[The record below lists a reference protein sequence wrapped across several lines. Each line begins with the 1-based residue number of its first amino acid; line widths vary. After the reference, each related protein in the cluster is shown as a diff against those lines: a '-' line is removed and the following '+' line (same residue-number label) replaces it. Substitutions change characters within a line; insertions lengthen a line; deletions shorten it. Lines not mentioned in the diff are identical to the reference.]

1 MALLD
6 KYLPKTEF
14 ESYEDFYKNFTVNIP
29 ENFNFAYDV
38 VDALAQEKPNERAL
52 QWCDEK
58 GAEAVFTYAEMRD
71 YSNKA
76 ANVLREAGIGKGDP
90 IMLILKR
97 RWEYW
102 PVILA
107 LHKLGAIA
115 IPATHLLTTK
125 DLVYRCNAADI
136 KGIICVD
143 DHDLMY
149 RVDEAE
155 AIMERSAESHGL
167 SQLRYKA
174 FVRSVHTPKDH
185 DPAQVAKELL
195 AERTKKEYFTDPFSG
210 SITDGPVGV
219 FGAFAGAETG
229 FPMPEPLLSWTD
241 FGPLLE
247 GASSDLKD
255 AKRVNANSDIML
267 LYFTSGTTGMPKMVR
282 HDFTYPLG
290 HVATAKYWHH
300 VIPEGLHLTV
310 ADTGW
315 AKAAW
320 GCIYGQWLCGAGIF
334 VYDYDRFVPAAML
347 EVISKYR
354 LTSFCAPPTIYRFFI
369 KEDLKKYDFSPLQ
382 TCSVAGEPLNPEIFD
397 KFLAGT
403 GLKLREC
410 YGQTELTVTLCA
422 WPWLAPKPGS
432 MGKPAPGYD
441 IDLLREDGTSCGM
454 GEEGQIVVR
463 TGKSKPWGMFGGYFR
478 DNALTNSVWH
488 DDIYYTGDVA
498 WKDEDGYF
506 WFVGRNDD
514 VIKSSGYRIGPFE
527 VESALMEH
535 PAVLECA
542 ITGFPDPDRG
552 TVVKATVVLAKKF
565 TASEELKAELQNH
578 VKKTTAPY
586 KYPRIVEFVNELPKT
601 ISGKIRRVQIR
612 EENTN
617 TKENDNE

>member
-1 MALLD
+1 MALLE
-6 KYLPKTEF
+6 KYLPNTEF
-14 ESYEDFYKNFTVNIP
+14 ESYEDFYKNFTINIP

-38 VDALAQEKPNERAL
+38 VDALAQEKGNERAL

-76 ANVLREAGIGKGDP
+76 ANVLREAGIGRGDP
-90 IMLILKR
+90 VMLILKR

-136 KGIICVD
+136 KGIVCVD
-143 DHDLMY
+143 DLDLML
-149 RVDEAE
+149 RIDEAE
-155 AIMERSAESHGL
+155 AIMERSSESHGL
-167 SQLRYKA
+167 SHLRYKA
-174 FVRSVHTPKDH
+174 FVRSVHTPEDS
-185 DPAQVAKELL
+185 DPAKAA
-195 AERTKKEYFTDPFSG
+195 AERFASKTETVHPTDPFSG
-210 SITDGPVGV
+210 SVTDGPAGV

-229 FPMPEPLLSWTD
+229 FQMPEPLLSWND
-241 FGPLLE
+241 FRPLFK
-247 GASSDLKD
+247 GASPVLD
-255 AKRVNANSDIML
+255 AKKVNANDDIML

-347 EVISKYR
+347 EVISKYH

-369 KEDLKKYDFSPLQ
+369 KEDLKKYDFSALQ

-422 WPWLAPKPGS
+422 WPWLSPKPGS

-441 IDLLREDGTSCGM
+441 IDLLREDGVSCNM

-463 TGKSKPWGMFGGYFR
+463 TGKSKPWGMFGGYYR
-478 DNALTNSVWH
+478 DDALTHSVWR
-488 DDIYYTGDVA
+488 DGIYYTGDVA

-552 TVVKATVVLAKKF
+552 TVVKATVVLSKNF
-565 TASEELKAELQNH
+565 IASEELKAELQNH

-601 ISGKIRRVQIR
+601 ISGKIRRVEIR
-612 EENTN
+612 EEKST
-617 TKENDNE
+617 